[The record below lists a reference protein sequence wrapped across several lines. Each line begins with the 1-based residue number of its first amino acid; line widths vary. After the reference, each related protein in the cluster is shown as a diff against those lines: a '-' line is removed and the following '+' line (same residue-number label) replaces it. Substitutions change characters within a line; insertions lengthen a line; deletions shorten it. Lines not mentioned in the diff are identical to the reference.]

1 VTGLEALPSVPRGPV
16 WTRPIDPNRLDSSN
30 ERGAAG
36 RCAIPTLLAFRRRAA
51 AALALLLVVEGILAQ
66 PPPEDSAA
74 PKAVRIQRAAEPPVI
89 DGVMNEEI
97 WQRAP
102 VVDDLH
108 QVSPVEFA
116 EPSERTEVHIL
127 YDRDALYI
135 GARLYDAE
143 PELINARV
151 LRQNQPIGSDDRF
164 FVHIDPFNN
173 RRGGY
178 LFGVNPNGVRYD
190 GVFEGV
196 TQRQFDWDGIW
207 QAAAQITADGWVVEI
222 QIPFKTLSFDPSTT
236 TWRMN
241 FARNIERKNEGMAWV
256 SRNRNTDLST
266 MGDVTGISQ
275 IEQGRGLDV
284 VPSLSVHDRRAFG
297 TTTADSGAEP
307 SVDVFY
313 KITPQLNASLT
324 INTDFSATEVDD
336 RQVNLTRFSLF
347 FPERR
352 DFFLQDVD
360 IFQFGRLQQ
369 DGRPFFSRR
378 LGISNTGQPVPLDY
392 GAKLSGRIGR
402 LDLGTLV
409 VSQEA
414 YQNVDATTAF
424 VGRVAANVLGES
436 SVGMIITDG
445 NPTSNLDNSL
455 AGVDF
460 RYTNSQFAGG
470 RSLLGDAWI
479 QQSDTEG
486 LVGEGGAFGLNLRVP
501 SNTGL
506 RGEIGMTRMEA
517 NFNPAL
523 GFVRRRGIEEFVLKL
538 GNTWRPSGSAIRTV
552 FSGVDAD
559 RIEFLDNGTVQTQ
572 VINVQALNIELDSQD
587 AFNVGFSSNK
597 EGLRTPFTIYEGVTI
612 PIGTYSFDTL
622 NLSVRTGDQRAIGG
636 GVFINDGE
644 FYDGERF
651 GITTFIGW
659 RPSRHFR
666 ANLNYQYN
674 DVSLPYGAFETRV
687 VRLSLEAV
695 FSSTLS
701 WINLIQ
707 YDNVSETIGVNS
719 RLHWIP
725 QAGREAYLVL
735 NHNLEDIDRD
745 NQFHSSFSELT
756 LKYSYTFRF

>member
-1 VTGLEALPSVPRGPV
+1 VPPNPFHLARAL
-16 WTRPIDPNRLDSSN
+16 
-30 ERGAAG
+30 
-36 RCAIPTLLAFRRRAA
+36 RRRVGRSAALIA
-51 AALALLLVVEGILAQ
+51 AALALLPSLAHSQ
-66 PPPEDSAA
+66 GEELAEKS
-74 PKAVRIQRAAEPPVI
+74 VRIQRAAEPPVI
-89 DGVMNEEI
+89 DGVLGEEV

-102 VVDDLH
+102 VIDDLH

-116 EPSERTEVHIL
+116 EPSERTEVYIL

-135 GARLYDAE
+135 GARLYDSE
-143 PELINARV
+143 PKLINARI

-164 FVHIDPFNN
+164 FVHIDPFNS

-207 QAAAQITADGWVVEI
+207 QAAAQITADGWVLEI
-222 QIPFKTLSFDPSTT
+222 AIPFKTLSFDPSTT

-284 VPSLSVHDRRAFG
+284 VPSLSLHDRRAIAN
-297 TTTADSGAEP
+297 TTADSGAEP
-307 SVDVFY
+307 SLDVFY

-392 GAKLSGRIGR
+392 GAKVSGRIGR

-409 VSQEA
+409 VRQEA
-414 YQNVDATTAF
+414 YETVDATTAL
-424 VGRVAANVLGES
+424 VGRVAANVLAES
-436 SVGMIITDG
+436 SVGMIVTDG

-455 AGVDF
+455 VGADF

-479 QQSDTEG
+479 QQSETEG

-501 SNTGL
+501 SNT
-506 RGEIGMTRMEA
+506 
-517 NFNPAL
+517 
-523 GFVRRRGIEEFVLKL
+523 
-538 GNTWRPSGSAIRTV
+538 
-552 FSGVDAD
+552 
-559 RIEFLDNGTVQTQ
+559 
-572 VINVQALNIELDSQD
+572 
-587 AFNVGFSSNK
+587 
-597 EGLRTPFTIYEGVTI
+597 
-612 PIGTYSFDTL
+612 
-622 NLSVRTGDQRAIGG
+622 
-636 GVFINDGE
+636 
-644 FYDGERF
+644 
-651 GITTFIGW
+651 
-659 RPSRHFR
+659 
-666 ANLNYQYN
+666 
-674 DVSLPYGAFETRV
+674 
-687 VRLSLEAV
+687 
-695 FSSTLS
+695 
-701 WINLIQ
+701 
-707 YDNVSETIGVNS
+707 
-719 RLHWIP
+719 
-725 QAGREAYLVL
+725 
-735 NHNLEDIDRD
+735 
-745 NQFHSSFSELT
+745 
-756 LKYSYTFRF
+756 

>member
-1 VTGLEALPSVPRGPV
+1 
-16 WTRPIDPNRLDSSN
+16 
-30 ERGAAG
+30 
-36 RCAIPTLLAFRRRAA
+36 
-51 AALALLLVVEGILAQ
+51 VVDGSLAQ

-74 PKAVRIQRAAEPPVI
+74 PKMVRIQRAAEAPII

-108 QVSPVEFA
+108 QVTPVEFA
-116 EPSERTEVHIL
+116 EPSERTEVYVL
-127 YDRDALYI
+127 YDRDALYV

-143 PELINARV
+143 PELINARI

-164 FVHIDPFNN
+164 FVHIDPFNT

-178 LFGVNPNGVRYD
+178 LFGVNPNGVRFD

-222 QIPFKTLSFDPSTT
+222 AIPFKTLSFDPSTS

-266 MGDVTGISQ
+266 MGDITGISQ
-275 IEQGRGLDV
+275 LEQGRGLDV
-284 VPSLSVHDRRAFG
+284 VPSLSLHDRRAVAN
-297 TTTADSGAEP
+297 TTADSGAEP
-307 SVDVFY
+307 SLDVFY

-392 GAKLSGRIGR
+392 GAKVSGRIGR

-409 VSQEA
+409 VRQEA
-414 YQNVDATTAF
+414 YETVDATTAL
-424 VGRVAANVLGES
+424 VGRVAANVLAES
-436 SVGMIITDG
+436 SVGMIVTDG

-455 AGVDF
+455 VGADF

-479 QQSDTEG
+479 QQSETEG
-486 LVGEGGAFGLNLRVP
+486 LVGQGGAFGLNLRVP

-506 RGEIGMTRMEA
+506 RGEVGLTRMEA

-523 GFVRRRGIEEFVLKL
+523 GFVRRRGIDEFVLRL
-538 GNTWRPSGSAIRTV
+538 GNTWRPRGGAIRTL

-559 RIEFLDNGTVQTQ
+559 RIEFLDSGAVQTQ
-572 VINVQALNIELDSQD
+572 VIGLQALNIELNSQD
-587 AFNVGFSSNK
+587 AVSVGVSSNK
-597 EGLRTPFTIYEGVTI
+597 EGLRIPFTIYEGVTI
-612 PIGTYSFDTL
+612 PIGTYSFDTV
-622 NLSVRTGDQRAIGG
+622 NFSVRSGDQRAIGG
-636 GVFINDGE
+636 GFFINDGE
-644 FYDGERF
+644 FYDGDRF
-651 GITTFIGW
+651 AITTFVGW

-666 ANLNYQYN
+666 TSLNYQYN

-687 VRLSLEAV
+687 VRLSLETV

-707 YDNVSETIGVNS
+707 YDNISETIGVNS
-719 RLHWIP
+719 RLHWLP

-735 NHNLEDIDRD
+735 NHNLEDLDRD